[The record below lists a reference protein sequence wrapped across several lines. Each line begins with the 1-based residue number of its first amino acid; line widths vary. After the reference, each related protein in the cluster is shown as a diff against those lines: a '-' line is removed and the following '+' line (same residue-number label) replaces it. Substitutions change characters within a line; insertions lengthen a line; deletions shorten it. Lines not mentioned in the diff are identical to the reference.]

1 MIWNIFV
8 SLNVEFVSEHTNISI
23 FVYCMFLSVHRYVS
37 INDESDWWSLL
48 NLPTVC
54 LVSVEILTVYVQL

>member
-1 MIWNIFV
+1 
-8 SLNVEFVSEHTNISI
+8 VSEHTNISI